1 MWYPIYNQQFLA
13 NPGQN
18 DAEAY
23 GVHIERAPNAAM
35 RCIGVHHLTGSE
47 NRGNHHIYLDVLD
60 EDGERLKGAV
70 ALYTWQGHTK
80 GPLSVICDK
89 PDNEPAANI
98 PLYPGQIVTL
108 WIDTGQVIDAS
119 DKVAGI
125 HTAHPD
131 EDAGNTRYHHSFY
144 VVFQLRT
151 DGQPMPQPKPE
162 QPERPTPPPDIP
174 EYPIPLADVL
184 PDLLARLTRIQQDAQ
199 HVMETLQKL

>member
-1 MWYPIYNQQFLA
+1 MWHHTYNQQFLE

-23 GVHIERAPNAAM
+23 GVRIQRAPAAAM
-35 RCIGVHHLTGSE
+35 RCIGVHHLTGPE

-70 ALYTWQGHTK
+70 ILYTWQGHPSD
-80 GPLSVICDK
+80 PLKVTCDK
-89 PDNEPAANI
+89 PDHEPAANI

-108 WIDTGQVIDAS
+108 WVDTGDVIGAS
-119 DKVAGI
+119 DQVSGI

-144 VVFQLRT
+144 VVFQLRSPGT
-151 DGQPMPQPKPE
+151 PAI
-162 QPERPTPPPDIP
+162 PERPTPPPNVP
-174 EYPIPLADVL
+174 EYAAPLADVL
-184 PDLLARLTRIQQDAQ
+184 PDLLERLQRIQQDAQ
-199 HVMETLQKL
+199 QVMETLQQL